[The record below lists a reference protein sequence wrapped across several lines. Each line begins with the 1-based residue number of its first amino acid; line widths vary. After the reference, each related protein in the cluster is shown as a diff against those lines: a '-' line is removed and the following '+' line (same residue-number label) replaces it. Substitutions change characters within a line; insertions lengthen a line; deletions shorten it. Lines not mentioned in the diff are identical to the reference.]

1 MNIRKHTNWFHKV
14 VSEVVSLVGYPVLQK
29 MLGQEILTLNFFRS
43 NKIFKNF
50 FLILERFIFLAK
62 FNTYLV
68 IILVE
73 TEIFFKSRNTHVY
86 FVLHINVLSTPILNY
101 FLSSH
106 SFFPSLKSYLV
117 LFYFYLFRVLFYFDF
132 FFRPIHCDF
141 KASRSH
147 EKILKV
153 LQISPY
159 KSNGYRKPNAT

>member
-43 NKIFKNF
+43 NKIFKIF

-117 LFYFYLFRVLFYFDF
+117 LFTFSYSGSSSILISFFVLSTVILK
-132 FFRPIHCDF
+132 PH
-141 KASRSH
+141 ALM
-147 EKILKV
+147 EKSKKV